1 MIDRLIDAE
10 LLSRKIFSAST
21 IESSKKYNLSESNKI
36 YNAIDQKKGY
46 YNIIE
51 QPSLKS
57 YWVAYSIKYRP
68 LGLSEWILQRGRRN
82 DKGLRTADGVFNDWK
97 I

>member
-10 LLSRKIFSAST
+10 LLSRKIFSART
-21 IESSKKYNLSESNKI
+21 IESSKRYNLSESNKI

-57 YWVAYSIKYRP
+57 Y
-68 LGLSEWILQRGRRN
+68 
-82 DKGLRTADGVFNDWK
+82 
-97 I
+97 